1 MICNALNILV
11 VNIFLGFF
19 SEDGMPLRHL
29 EKTTCGICGELNVGC
44 NENNEPEKT
53 VFIQSKNKLKLTIT
67 FSIYFRVVICSTSSV
82 FVVGLLL
89 GRSKRAPCAK
99 KKSI

>member
-1 MICNALNILV
+1 
-11 VNIFLGFF
+11 
-19 SEDGMPLRHL
+19 MPLRHL

-53 VFIQSKNKLKLTIT
+53 VFIQYKKIVIIFT
-67 FSIYFRVVICSTSSV
+67 FSTCFHAVICSMNFV
-82 FVVGLLL
+82 FVGGLLS
-89 GRSKRAPCAK
+89 GRSKRVPYAK